1 MEKELRIN
9 RWIRSREVRV
19 IGSDGS
25 QLGVM
30 DVRDAI
36 KLAQEQDYDLVEVAP
51 GAAPPVCRIMDYGK
65 YRYQQSKKH
74 STKSKTINVKEI
86 KVRPQ
91 INEHD
96 LLFKMKSI
104 QKFLEHGDKA
114 KITMMFRGRE
124 IVHASI
130 GQKVFTRILEEF
142 SQTANVEQS
151 TKIEGNRMTMVLG
164 PK

>member
-1 MEKELRIN
+1 
-9 RWIRSREVRV
+9 
-19 IGSDGS
+19 
-25 QLGVM
+25 M
-30 DVRDAI
+30 DVRSAI
-36 KLAQEQDYDLVEVAP
+36 KLAQENDLDLVEVAP
-51 GAAPPVCRIMDYGK
+51 GAQPPVCRIMDYGK

-74 STKSKTINVKEI
+74 SSKSRTITVKEI

-96 LLFKMKSI
+96 LIFKMKSI
-104 QKFLEHGDKA
+104 KKFLEHGDKA

-130 GQKVFTRILEEF
+130 GQKVFHRIIEEF
-142 SQTANVEQS
+142 SQNANIEQPA
-151 TKIEGNRMTMVLG
+151 KMEGNRMIMVLA

>member
-1 MEKELRIN
+1 
-9 RWIRSREVRV
+9 VRV
-19 IGSDGS
+19 IGHEGE
-25 QLGVM
+25 QLGLM
-30 DVRDAI
+30 ELRSAI
-36 KLAQEQDYDLVEVAP
+36 KLAQEHDLDLVEVAP
-51 GAAPPVCRIMDYGK
+51 GAQPPVCRIMDYGK

-74 STKSKTINVKEI
+74 STKSKTITVKEI

-96 LLFKMKSI
+96 LLFKMKNMK
-104 QKFLEHGDKA
+104 KFLEHGDKT

-130 GQKVFTRILEEF
+130 GRKVFDRIIEEF
-142 SQTANVEQS
+142 SQIASIEQPARM
-151 TKIEGNRMTMVLG
+151 EGNRMIMILA

>member
-1 MEKELRIN
+1 
-9 RWIRSREVRV
+9 
-19 IGSDGS
+19 
-25 QLGVM
+25 M
-30 DVRDAI
+30 DVRSAI
-36 KLAQEQDYDLVEVAP
+36 KQAQEHDLDLVEVAP
-51 GAAPPVCRIMDYGK
+51 GAQPPVCRIMDYGK

-74 STKSKTINVKEI
+74 SSKQRTITVKEI

-96 LLFKMKSI
+96 LLFKIKNI
-104 QKFLEHGDKA
+104 RKFLEHGDKA

-130 GQKVFTRILEEF
+130 AQKVFARILEEF
-142 SQTANVEQS
+142 SQAANIEQPA
-151 TKIEGNRMTMVLG
+151 KMEGNRMTMVLG

>member
-1 MEKELRIN
+1 
-9 RWIRSREVRV
+9 
-19 IGSDGS
+19 
-25 QLGVM
+25 
-30 DVRDAI
+30 
-36 KLAQEQDYDLVEVAP
+36 
-51 GAAPPVCRIMDYGK
+51 MDYGK

-74 STKSKTINVKEI
+74 SSKHKTIDVKEI

-96 LLFKMKSI
+96 LLFKMKHI
-104 QKFLEHGDKA
+104 KRFLEHGDKA

-130 GQKVFTRILEEF
+130 GQKVFDRITQEV
-142 SQTANVEQS
+142 TALANIEQPP
-151 TKIEGNRMTMVLG
+151 KMEGNRMTMVLV